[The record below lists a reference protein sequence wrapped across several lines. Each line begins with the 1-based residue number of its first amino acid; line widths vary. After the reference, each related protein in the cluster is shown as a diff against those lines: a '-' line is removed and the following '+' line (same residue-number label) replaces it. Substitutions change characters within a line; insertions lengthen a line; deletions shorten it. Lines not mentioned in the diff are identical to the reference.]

1 MRHRSHF
8 WRGPGLYHRAFAARA
23 PTVRETREQAVAF
36 VDLAD
41 STRLFRELGDALAR
55 DLTHDFYGRV
65 EGVLPRYAGRLVKT
79 LGDGVMCAFPDPDH
93 AVLAMSEL
101 HANMSAAQVAD
112 QQLRVHSGVSYGS
125 VITEGE
131 DMFGTTVNI
140 SAYLAAIA
148 RTDQIL
154 ATQTAVDRLSPAMR
168 ACARAAY
175 TARLKGDD
183 AESLVHEIVWQA
195 DRAEITDLNPQAVGL
210 LPADEGALQLRFGGE
225 LYRLNAF
232 QHRLSIG
239 RDARNGIVVSDSYV
253 SRVHALVEVDTIR
266 FKLIDRSANGTYVAI
281 DGTPGEMRVL
291 RGETVLLGSGRIS
304 LGRSFSDPRVQPIA
318 FRRDARALYRV

>member
-1 MRHRSHF
+1 
-8 WRGPGLYHRAFAARA
+8 
-23 PTVRETREQAVAF
+23 VRETRDQAIAF
-36 VDLAD
+36 VDVAD
-41 STRLFRELGDALAR
+41 STRLFRELGDAAAR
-55 DLTHDFYGRV
+55 DLTHGFYGQV
-65 EGVLPRYAGRLVKT
+65 EAMLPRHAGRLVKT
-79 LGDGVMCAFPDPDH
+79 LGDGVMCAFPDPDR

-101 HANMSAAQVAD
+101 HAEISAPRQSDVP
-112 QQLRVHSGVSYGS
+112 LRIHSGVSYGS
-125 VITEGE
+125 VITEGA

-183 AESLVHEIVWQA
+183 AESLVHEILWQT
-195 DRAEITDLNPQAVGL
+195 DRSEVTDLNPAAVGL
-210 LPADEGALQLRFGGE
+210 LPADEGALQLRFGGA
-225 LYRLNAF
+225 LHRLNAF
-232 QHRLSIG
+232 QHRISLG
-239 RDARNGIVVSDSYV
+239 RDAGNGIVVADEFV

-304 LGRSFSDPRVQPIA
+304 LGRSFSDPRAQPIA
-318 FRRDARALYRV
+318 FRRDKRALYRV

>member
-1 MRHRSHF
+1 M
-8 WRGPGLYHRAFAARA
+8 
-23 PTVRETREQAVAF
+23 RETRDQAIAF

-41 STRLFRELGDALAR
+41 STRLFRELGDARAR
-55 DLTHDFYGRV
+55 DVTHEFYGRV
-65 EGVLPRYAGRLVKT
+65 ESVLPRHAGRLVKT
-79 LGDGVMCAFPDPDH
+79 LGDGVMCAFPDADR

-101 HANMSAAQVAD
+101 HATLWTAQVSS
-112 QQLRVHSGVSYGS
+112 QPLRIHTGVSFGS
-125 VITEGE
+125 VITEGA

-148 RTDQIL
+148 RADQIL
-154 ATQTAVDRLSPAMR
+154 ATQTAVDRLSPDTR
-168 ACARAAY
+168 TYARAAY
-175 TARLKGDD
+175 SARLKGDD
-183 AESLVHEIVWQA
+183 AESLVHEILWQT
-195 DRAEITDLNPQAVGL
+195 DRAEVTDVNPAAVGL
-210 LPADEGALQLRFGGE
+210 LPADEGALQLRFGGA

-232 QHRLSIG
+232 QHRISIG
-239 RDARNGIVVSDSYV
+239 RDSGNGIVVADQYV
-253 SRVHALVEVDTIR
+253 SRVHATVEVDTIR

-304 LGRSFSDPRVQPIA
+304 VGRSFSDPRAQPIA